1 MQFITQ
7 LRDPEFHQALTRAK
21 EQGYSQID
29 YARNYPFMPIKRAE
43 AAIWFVET
51 AKILQQS
58 CLTQQQDIPACQIK
72 DIQDISTTGQTLIKQ
87 ACACNYLK
95 GNNGSF
101 EPESYL
107 NKASSIVAL
116 LRGRL
121 GEEQFQIQ
129 TGQKYR
135 DPYVSYAYDM
145 NITKSPHIEYLQ
157 YLVTNYELVMM
168 LWRARD
174 VQSN

>member
-1 MQFITQ
+1 
-7 LRDPEFHQALTRAK
+7 
-21 EQGYSQID
+21 
-29 YARNYPFMPIKRAE
+29 MPIKRSE
-43 AAIWFVET
+43 AATWFVET

-58 CLTQQQDIPACQIK
+58 CFQGQQDIPACQIK
-72 DIQDISTTGQTLIKQ
+72 DIATLSQEQQSIIKQ

-101 EPESYL
+101 EPDSYL
-107 NKASSIVAL
+107 SKASAIVAL

-121 GEEQFQIQ
+121 GESQFQMQ

-135 DPYVSYAYDM
+135 DPYVSYAYQAG
-145 NITKSPHIEYLQ
+145 ITKSSQIEYLQ

-168 LWRARD
+168 LWRAREIK
-174 VQSN
+174 